1 MAKKIMI
8 VDDEKE
14 FQEIYAVMLEGK
26 DYNLISAYDGDE
38 AMQMLNANQPD
49 LIILDMIMD
58 MVTGDTFFLHLKG
71 FQDLSDIPIIII
83 SSMPEKQYKNLKKM
97 DPKLVYLNKADLT
110 KERLIEEVGKK
121 LGVKK
126 NENGG

>member
-83 SSMPEKQYKNLKKM
+83 SSMPEKQYKNLKQM

-126 NENGG
+126 K